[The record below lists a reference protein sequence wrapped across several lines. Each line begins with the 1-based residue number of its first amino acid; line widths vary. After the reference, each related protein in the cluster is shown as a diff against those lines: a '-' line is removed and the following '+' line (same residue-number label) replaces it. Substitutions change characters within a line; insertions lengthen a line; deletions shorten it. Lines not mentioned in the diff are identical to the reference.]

1 MADIIHQCH
10 LNLTPLVRSPQ
21 RLYWCIVCHCR
32 CLINNLLLLSFV
44 SVNWNLNN
52 AEPLML
58 GVVRH
63 TLLGSF
69 ALKLLCQIFLCLSWY
84 LFICFFIDKWHSMK
98 FSMLTLSSKL
108 NEPDKD
114 NSTQTKSWCASHW
127 RQDMQYGLIKCSV
140 NFYRDKYPW
149 MNSVWNFSP
158 NLRAIFSSTFELVL
172 LEANKLTKP
181 KKKWDGI

>member
-1 MADIIHQCH
+1 MSFSGGQKSSKKVDDNWSYAWLILFINTH

-44 SVNWNLNN
+44 NN

-69 ALKLLCQIFLCLSWY
+69 ALKLLCQIFLRLSWY
-84 LFICFFIDKWHSMK
+84 LFICFFIDKWHCMK

-114 NSTQTKSWCASHW
+114 NSTNEILVCFTLKT
-127 RQDMQYGLIKCSV
+127 RY
-140 NFYRDKYPW
+140 
-149 MNSVWNFSP
+149 
-158 NLRAIFSSTFELVL
+158 AIWI
-172 LEANKLTKP
+172 N
-181 KKKWDGI
+181 